1 MPRDNPV
8 ELQASSPLAARPRA
22 DDLAVEH
29 CDDLGRPLAVHLEI
43 QRARDQVGP
52 EPQPLEVA
60 FPQRLEPD
68 GLPDAG
74 RRGVE
79 DAFGCLGPVLLAAG
93 QGPVGERIV
102 GPDHDDVAAAPD
114 GPADVDAERA
124 VAALVARDLDVVD
137 PDRGPV
143 VDGAEVHEQ
152 AVGLGRL
159 ERAPVPDRVTDPPPD
174 PGQLCLGAE
183 GDDDGPVKRRRR
195 PRAELPLAVQ
205 ALPGGPP
212 EVRPRVLGSGSH
224 GASQTAAWIE
234 PRRTFA
240 LRAII
245 PSSVGVRRHARHVS
259 VKDVAARSGVS
270 FQTTSK
276 VLNGK
281 GSVSD
286 VTRARI
292 LQVASDLGYVPNLQ
306 ARSLVMQRTLTVG
319 LIASDF
325 SDHNLSRF
333 IVGAEQEARR
343 QGYGVIITSIEPE
356 GSGTEYALPAMM
368 ERRVDGILLAAP
380 QMEDDRALAHV
391 LDRTLPVVSL
401 HHVPGGGVATVGSDH
416 ELTGYLA
423 TQHLTSRGHRVIAS
437 VTGTRGRR
445 VTQSRL
451 RGYRRAL
458 EEAGVDVESDL
469 VDEGAWEI
477 AQALAATL
485 RCFERRRDITAVFA
499 HNDVMAIGVLSAL
512 GQMGRRVPDDCSVVG
527 CDDIDMAAYT
537 SPPLTTVHV
546 PFYETGAEAMRLLL
560 SMVKTN
566 SVVPKKV
573 LLPVH
578 LIVRG
583 STAEASRTRF
593 RPTP

>member
-1 MPRDNPV
+1 
-8 ELQASSPLAARPRA
+8 
-22 DDLAVEH
+22 
-29 CDDLGRPLAVHLEI
+29 
-43 QRARDQVGP
+43 
-52 EPQPLEVA
+52 
-60 FPQRLEPD
+60 
-68 GLPDAG
+68 
-74 RRGVE
+74 
-79 DAFGCLGPVLLAAG
+79 
-93 QGPVGERIV
+93 
-102 GPDHDDVAAAPD
+102 
-114 GPADVDAERA
+114 
-124 VAALVARDLDVVD
+124 
-137 PDRGPV
+137 
-143 VDGAEVHEQ
+143 
-152 AVGLGRL
+152 
-159 ERAPVPDRVTDPPPD
+159 
-174 PGQLCLGAE
+174 
-183 GDDDGPVKRRRR
+183 
-195 PRAELPLAVQ
+195 
-205 ALPGGPP
+205 
-212 EVRPRVLGSGSH
+212 
-224 GASQTAAWIE
+224 
-234 PRRTFA
+234 
-240 LRAII
+240 
-245 PSSVGVRRHARHVS
+245 VRRHARHVS

-292 LQVASDLGYVPNLQ
+292 LKVAGDLGYVPNLQ
-306 ARSLVMQRTLTVG
+306 ARSLVMQQTQTVG

-325 SDHNLSRF
+325 SDRNLSRF
-333 IVGAEQEARR
+333 IGGAEQAARR

-380 QMEDDRALAHV
+380 QMEEDRALAHV

-423 TQHLTSRGHRVIAS
+423 THHLTERGHRVIAT

-445 VTQSRL
+445 ITQSRL

-458 EEAGVDVESDL
+458 EEADIDVDSEL
-469 VDEGAWEI
+469 VDEGVWEI
-477 AQALAATL
+477 GGALAATK

-499 HNDVMAIGVLSAL
+499 QNDIMAIGVLSAL
-512 GQMGRRVPDDCSVVG
+512 GQLGKRVPEDCSVVG

-560 SMVKTN
+560 TMIKTN
-566 SVVPKKV
+566 TVTPKKV

-578 LIVRG
+578 LIVRA
-583 STAEASRTRF
+583 TTKNV
-593 RPTP
+593 